1 MSLRHLSLM
10 LCLMISGAVHA
21 YGEGGDDAPAQPG
34 KITVERWRFGVG
46 LTARGGALRSVVAT
60 VTVPMDW
67 PDQRVSIVEKD
78 LSPGVQVSYQPV
90 EDFGRQMVVRVA
102 NLPVGVE
109 ARAVVTM
116 EIKRL
121 YRPAPTETDGY
132 ALPDPKK
139 LDRKLAVFLAPSPQ
153 IESNHDDIRAAAE
166 EFSDKKLKAW
176 DRVKATYDWV
186 GKKIEY
192 EDNQG
197 KTVLSAVEALR
208 AGKGDCDEMSA
219 LFIAVCRASGVPARM
234 VRVPGHV
241 YSEFYLLDSEG
252 HGRWFPCQS
261 AGTPSFGAMPDL
273 RPILQ
278 RGDNVLMFGPDP
290 RNKKKVR
297 YRFFP
302 ENVTG
307 VPVGAGGSVQR
318 RPICEIEK

>member
-1 MSLRHLSLM
+1 MSLRRLLLM
-10 LCLMISGAVHA
+10 LGLVISGAAHT
-21 YGEGGDDAPAQPG
+21 YGEGDDDAPAQPG

-67 PDQRVSIVEKD
+67 HDQRVRIVEEE
-78 LSPGVQVSYQPV
+78 LSPGVKVSYQPV
-90 EDFGRQMVVRVA
+90 EDLGRQMVVRVA

-109 ARAVVTM
+109 SRAVVTL

-121 YRPAPTETDGY
+121 YRSAPTETDGFV
-132 ALPDPKK
+132 LPSPKR
-139 LDRKLAVFLAPSPQ
+139 LDRKLALFLLPSPQ
-153 IESNHDDIRAAAE
+153 IESNHEDIRAAAE
-166 EFSDKKLKAW
+166 RFSHEKKAW
-176 DRVKATYDWV
+176 DRVKAIYDWV
-186 GKKIEY
+186 QVRIQY
-192 EDNQG
+192 EDNRG
-197 KTVLSAVEALR
+197 ETVLSALEALR

-252 HGRWFPCQS
+252 RGHWFPCQS

-278 RGDNVLMFGPDP
+278 RGDNVWMFGPDP

-307 VPVGAGGSVQR
+307 VPVGTGGSVER
-318 RPICEIEK
+318 RPICELEK